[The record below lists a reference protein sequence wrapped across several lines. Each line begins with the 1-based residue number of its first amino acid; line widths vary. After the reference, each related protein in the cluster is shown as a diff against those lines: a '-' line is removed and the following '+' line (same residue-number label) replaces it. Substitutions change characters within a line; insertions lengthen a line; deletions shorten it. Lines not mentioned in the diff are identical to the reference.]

1 MVSVWQGFF
10 LILGVGVIVLAI
22 AALADR
28 RTRRRTEGLLSNAP
42 PDDTADDQ
50 ELVTTPSYVTATELL
65 RQSEAS
71 PVDASTN
78 ALLRGAP
85 TLALTLA
92 SPDLNTHDDRSLAT
106 DPRVLVCDDDVLT
119 FRELLPIWG
128 ATPGQALTVAAP
140 AFDPAVIDDMAANTR
155 GGIRV
160 VQPLVGDADARAT
173 LADLTL
179 ATSVTRADR
188 QAGGVPVTAL
198 GHARLIS
205 ADGKLTTIVV

>member
-10 LILGVGVIVLAI
+10 WILGVGIVVLVI

-28 RTRRRTEGLLSNAP
+28 RTRRRTEGILPDAP
-42 PDDTADDQ
+42 LDDTADDQ
-50 ELVTTPSYVTATELL
+50 ESVPTPSYVTATELL
-65 RQSEAS
+65 RRSEAA

-106 DPRVLVCDDDVLT
+106 DPCVLVCDDDVLT

-128 ATPGQALTVAAP
+128 TTPGQALTVAAP
-140 AFDPAVIDDMAANTR
+140 AFDPVVIDDMTANTR

-160 VQPLVGDADARAT
+160 VQALVGDADARSI

-188 QAGGVPVTAL
+188 QAGAVPVTAL
-198 GHARLIS
+198 GHARLIAS
-205 ADGKLTTIVV
+205 GRDSTSVVV